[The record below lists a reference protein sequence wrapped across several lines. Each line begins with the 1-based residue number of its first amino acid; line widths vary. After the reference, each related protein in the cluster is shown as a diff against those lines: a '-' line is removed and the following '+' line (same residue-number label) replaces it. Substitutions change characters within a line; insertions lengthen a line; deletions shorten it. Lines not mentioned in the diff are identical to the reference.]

1 MDALSAAMKVAS
13 SGLAAQSKR
22 LEIVSQN
29 VANAQST
36 SRVAGGEPYQRKTI
50 TFASALEQTS
60 AAQMVEVDR
69 IGRDPTS
76 FTSKFDPSSPAADA
90 KGMVKMPNVNVLVEM
105 ADMRDANRAYES
117 NLQVMKQVQDMVSAT
132 IDLMRGG

>member
-13 SGLAAQSKR
+13 SGLAAQSQR
-22 LEIVSQN
+22 LEVVSQN
-29 VANAQST
+29 IANAQST

-50 TFASALEQTS
+50 TFTSALDQAN
-60 AAQMVEVDR
+60 AAQMVDVDK
-69 IGRDPTS
+69 IGRDPSS
-76 FTSKFDPSSPAADA
+76 FSAKFDPSSPGADA

-117 NLQVMKQVQDMVSAT
+117 NLQVMKQVQDMVTAT